1 MSNLYGYN
9 TSSAYKI
16 EIGFDSYRQ
25 AESTRLHTNDKNTK
39 TAERPR
45 TTSKRH
51 SALNVVNFLRVAI
64 CFVIAF
70 VIVNGYVRINE
81 ARGRV
86 TQLEK
91 QYNDIVAANQDLQV
105 KIDKAIDLEQLQTVA
120 NEKFGMVRPER
131 YQMFYVDME
140 QGDASEIYAKN
151 DSSQNKVA
159 VNGVT
164 GTITSAMN
172 IFK

>member
-9 TSSAYKI
+9 TSSAFKV
-16 EIGFDSYRQ
+16 EIGFDSYGK
-25 AESTRLHTNDKNTK
+25 TDNKRLHTNDKDYKEYRRTR
-39 TAERPR
+39 TASKKH
-45 TTSKRH
+45 TSFRL
-51 SALNVVNFLRVAI
+51 ANFLRVAI
-64 CFVIAF
+64 CFVVAF
-70 VIVNGYVRINE
+70 VIVNGYVKINE

-105 KIDKAIDLEQLQTVA
+105 KIDKAIDLEQLQAVA
-120 NEKFGMVRPER
+120 CEKYGMVRPER

-140 QGDASEIYAKN
+140 QSDTGEIYAAK
-151 DSSQNKVA
+151 DGSRKKVA

>member
-9 TSSAYKI
+9 TSSAYKV
-16 EIGFDSYRQ
+16 EIGFNS
-25 AESTRLHTNDKNTK
+25 AEKTANERLHIIDKNSKKVERQK
-39 TAERPR
+39 T
-45 TTSKRH
+45 TTRF
-51 SALNVVNFLRVAI
+51 NVVNFLRVAI
-64 CFVIAF
+64 CFAVAF
-70 VIVNGYVRINE
+70 AIVNGYVKINE

-91 QYNDIVAANQDLQV
+91 QYNEILAANQDLQV
-105 KIDKAIDLEQLQTVA
+105 KIDKAIDLEQLQNVA

-140 QGDASEIYAKN
+140 QGDVCETYASEDN
-151 DSSQNKVA
+151 SQKKVA
-159 VNGVT
+159 MNGVA

>member
-1 MSNLYGYN
+1 MSNMYGYN

-16 EIGFDSYRQ
+16 EIGFDSFKP
-25 AESTRLHTNDKNTK
+25 ADSKRLHNNDKKVERTNTSAK
-39 TAERPR
+39 
-45 TTSKRH
+45 KH
-51 SALNVVNFLRVAI
+51 SAINLANFLRVAI
-64 CFVIAF
+64 CFVVAF
-70 VIVNGYVRINE
+70 IIVNGYVRINE

-86 TQLEK
+86 AQLEK
-91 QYNDIVAANQDLQV
+91 QYNNIVAANQALQV

-120 NEKFGMVRPER
+120 KERFGMVRPER

-140 QGDASEIYAKN
+140 QGDASEVYAKN
-151 DSSQNKVA
+151 ESSQKKVA

>member
-9 TSSAYKI
+9 TSSAFKV
-16 EIGFDSYRQ
+16 EIGFDSYGNTDNR
-25 AESTRLHTNDKNTK
+25 RLHTNDKDNK
-39 TAERPR
+39 TAERTR
-45 TTSKRH
+45 TAAKKH
-51 SALNVVNFLRVAI
+51 SAFNVANFLRVAI
-64 CFVIAF
+64 CFAVAF
-70 VIVNGYVRINE
+70 VIVNGYVKINE

-91 QYNDIVAANQDLQV
+91 QYNEIVAANQDLQV

-120 NEKFGMVRPER
+120 NENFGMVRPER

-140 QGDASEIYAKN
+140 QGDASEIYAKK
-151 DSSQNKVA
+151 DGTKKKVA
-159 VNGVT
+159 MNGVT

>member
-16 EIGFDSYRQ
+16 EIGFDTAQ
-25 AESTRLHTNDKNTK
+25 KTADERLHTNDKRNKRAQSPK
-39 TAERPR
+39 T
-45 TTSKRH
+45 TTRF
-51 SALNVVNFLRVAI
+51 NIVNFLRVAI
-64 CFVIAF
+64 CFAVAF
-70 VIVNGYVRINE
+70 AIVNGYVKINE
-81 ARGRV
+81 ARGELS
-86 TQLEK
+86 QLEK
-91 QYNDIVAANQDLQV
+91 QYNEILATNQDLQV

-140 QGDASEIYAKN
+140 QGDVIETYASKDTARK
-151 DSSQNKVA
+151 KVA
-159 VNGVT
+159 MNGVT

>member
-16 EIGFDSYRQ
+16 EIGYDSDRQ
-25 AESTRLHTNDKNTK
+25 LANERLHTNDKKNK
-39 TAERPR
+39 TAEAPR
-45 TTSKRH
+45 NLTKKH
-51 SALNVVNFLRVAI
+51 SAFSIANFLRLAI
-64 CFVIAF
+64 CFAVAF
-70 VIVNGYVRINE
+70 VIVNGYVKINE
-81 ARGRV
+81 ARGEV
-86 TQLEK
+86 AQLEK

-120 NEKFGMVRPER
+120 NERFGMVRPER

-140 QGDASEIYAKN
+140 QGDAIETYASK
-151 DSSQNKVA
+151 DSSRKKVA
-159 VNGVT
+159 MSGVT

>member
-9 TSSAYKI
+9 TSSAFKV
-16 EIGFDSYRQ
+16 EIGFD
-25 AESTRLHTNDKNTK
+25 TNGNTDNKRLHTNDKDNK
-39 TAERPR
+39 TAERTR
-45 TTSKRH
+45 TAAKKH
-51 SALNVVNFLRVAI
+51 SAFNVTNFLRVAI
-64 CFVIAF
+64 CFAVAF
-70 VIVNGYVRINE
+70 VIVNGYVKINE

-86 TQLEK
+86 AQLEK
-91 QYNDIVAANQDLQV
+91 QYNEIVAANQDLQV

-140 QGDASEIYAKN
+140 QGDASEIYVAK
-151 DSSQNKVA
+151 DSTKKKVA
-159 VNGVT
+159 MNGVT

>member
-16 EIGFDSYRQ
+16 EIGFNS
-25 AESTRLHTNDKNTK
+25 AEQTANERLHIIDKKNKRIERQK
-39 TAERPR
+39 T
-45 TTSKRH
+45 TTRF
-51 SALNVVNFLRVAI
+51 NVVNFLRVAI
-64 CFVIAF
+64 CFAVAF
-70 VIVNGYVRINE
+70 AIVNGYVKINE
-81 ARGRV
+81 ARGNV
-86 TQLEK
+86 AQLEK
-91 QYNDIVAANQDLQV
+91 QYNEILATNQDLQV
-105 KIDKAIDLEQLQTVA
+105 KIDKAIDLEQLQNVA

-140 QGDASEIYAKN
+140 QGDAVETYASEDNSRK
-151 DSSQNKVA
+151 KVA
-159 VNGVT
+159 MNGVA